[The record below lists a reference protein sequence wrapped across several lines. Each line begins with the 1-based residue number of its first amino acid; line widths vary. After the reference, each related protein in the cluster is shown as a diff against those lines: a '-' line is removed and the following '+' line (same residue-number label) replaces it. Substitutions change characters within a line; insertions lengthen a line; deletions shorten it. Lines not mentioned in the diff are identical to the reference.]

1 MSAAGAERR
10 RYVRV
15 KASVRVR
22 YKFYHCFEETQSSE
36 VSEGLTENISSGGI
50 FLRGKIPKAEWVPEL
65 LQRKMVMA
73 LKIFLPT
80 EQEPVKALARLAWIE
95 GTKEEERENW
105 AMGLEFQE
113 MSAED
118 RDKLTLFVIKT
129 QLP

>member
-1 MSAAGAERR
+1 MSTATTERR

-22 YKFYHCFEETQSSE
+22 YKFYHCFNETPSSE
-36 VSEGLTENISSGGI
+36 VCEALTENIGTGGI
-50 FLRGKIPKAEWVPEL
+50 FLRGKIPEAEWVPEL
-65 LQRKMVMA
+65 LQHRMVLA

-80 EQEPVKALARLAWIE
+80 EQEPVKGLARVAWIE
-95 GTKEEERENW
+95 GMEEGESW

-113 MSAED
+113 MSTED

>member
-1 MSAAGAERR
+1 MDGAERR

-22 YKFYHCFEETQSSE
+22 YKVYHCFSETQSEE
-36 VSEGLTENISSGGI
+36 VCEGLTENISSGGI
-50 FLRGKIPKAEWVPEL
+50 FLRSKLPKAEWIPEL
-65 LQRKMVMA
+65 LTRRMVLA

-95 GTKEEERENW
+95 GMKEDQKELW
-105 AMGLEFQE
+105 GMGLEFAE

-118 RDKLTLFVIKT
+118 KDRITLFVIKT